1 MVNTPNVQRNWFP
14 VIIAGLTVR
23 LAVIFYATNHSVDIS
38 AWMASW
44 SEDHTISNEPVADP
58 VTEDEY
64 QAAVRTILT
73 DQKND
78 EQAVYDALVLLRV
91 PKSMQAFHIDLII
104 TFGKLASG
112 NAAEGNAR
120 LNALLAQYAW
130 LSM

>member
-1 MVNTPNVQRNWFP
+1 MVNTQHAQRNWFP
-14 VIIAGLTVR
+14 VILAGLTVL
-23 LAVIFYATNHSVDIS
+23 LAVIFYATNRSVDIS

-44 SEDHTISNEPVADP
+44 SEDRATSNAPVADS

-73 DQKND
+73 DQKSD

-120 LNALLAQYAW
+120 LNALVAQYAW